1 MSDEW
6 QLTFCLRAQS
16 ELLQASLDK
25 IPENASKQ
33 RKAITRRLSQ
43 MFCDFVNQLSPPLV
57 LEIEAHEGSFS
68 KEIKK
73 ARPECR
79 VIAFEPHP
87 LVYARYAPAM
97 KEAARQEICSVLRG
111 GWRRHHPESEK
122 GIGESSRIGKSSSL

>member
-57 LEIEAHEGSFS
+57 LEIGAHEGSFS

-73 ARPECR
+73 ARPELSRDCLR
-79 VIAFEPHP
+79 SSSPCLCALCSGDEGSW
-87 LVYARYAPAM
+87 R
-97 KEAARQEICSVLRG
+97 RICSVLRG
-111 GWRRHHPESEK
+111 GS
-122 GIGESSRIGKSSSL
+122 